1 MADVEMAE
9 ANRVSE
15 DTDLRSLILHFNS
28 FAQHASKQL
37 ADANKTFAEET
48 RKIVAEAIAANNP
61 QIVAMATAA
70 VSANATHNANASQQ
84 APSASGEPEHPGS
97 SAPSLNSQ
105 DSAEHITPSS
115 QERITPSASTKISL
129 NPPKPFAGK
138 GSDVEQF
145 LRKLQQYLKLSRVP
159 LHEWFEYASTF
170 LEGQPDK
177 LWHSEYAIMQQTMN
191 LVPWD
196 KFESFMLSTFGT
208 IAPLSEAYKEY
219 EQCKQTT
226 TVAEFVSRLR
236 ACAQRLK
243 GTFLQQSEGSLTIKF
258 FNGLKPNIL
267 KLVEDSAPVGWWTS
281 TEQVFQK
288 AINFE
293 LNQAAALGRQHVQS
307 VLPAEDIFASSGL
320 LVKRKANAKESGKKT
335 KKPKQVHAVYIP
347 PEEFKRRQAA
357 KRCTLC
363 GQAGHNYKKCTNE
376 RTAQPFA

>member
-1 MADVEMAE
+1 MADVEMV
-9 ANRVSE
+9 NVSKASE
-15 DTDLRSLILHFNS
+15 STDLRSLIEQFNA

-37 ADANKTFAEET
+37 ADANKNFGEET

-61 QIVAMATAA
+61 QIVATAA
-70 VSANATHNANASQQ
+70 VNANATHNATASQQ
-84 APSASGEPEHPGS
+84 APSASGEPEHPS
-97 SAPSLNSQ
+97 SAPSSNSQ
-105 DSAEHITPSS
+105 DNAEGITPSSQEHITPSS
-115 QERITPSASTKISL
+115 STKISL
-129 NPPKPFAGK
+129 NSPKPFAGK

-145 LRKLQQYLKLSRVP
+145 MRKLQQHLKLSRVP
-159 LHEWFEYASTF
+159 SHEWVEYASTF

-177 LWHSEYAIMQQTMN
+177 LWHSKYAIMQQTMN
-191 LVPWD
+191 PVPWV

-208 IAPLSEAYKEY
+208 IAPLCEAYKEY
-219 EQCKQTT
+219 EQCKQTS

-258 FNGLKPNIL
+258 FNGLKLSIL

-288 AINFE
+288 AINFK

-307 VLPAEDIFASSGL
+307 VTPAEDISASSGL
-320 LVKRKANAKESGKKT
+320 PVKRKANAKEPGKKT

-357 KRCTLC
+357 RRCTLC
-363 GQAGHNYKKCTNE
+363 GHTNE